1 MNGRT
6 GPKSRRVTALMTLVA
21 FVGGFTTVAAASRGS
36 GPAVPA
42 QVAAERALVSRMV
55 AEPGLSLAAEDTG
68 APLEFLEGAAFVS
81 LPGTA
86 TRIRVPAVGIDTEV
100 RSVGY
105 VFRNG
110 RLEYDTPTVG
120 AGHYVGTGDPGR
132 GGNVVIGG
140 HVSLRG
146 SAGAFRALPGIAVG
160 ETIEV
165 FSGGQ
170 AYRYEVREVRL
181 VAPDATE
188 VMEPTQDATLTLITC
203 SNDNAH
209 AKRIVVVGKLV

>member
-1 MNGRT
+1 M
-6 GPKSRRVTALMTLVA
+6 SRRATALTTLVA
-21 FVGGFTTVAAASRGS
+21 FVGGFTMVAAGSRGT
-36 GPAVPA
+36 GPVVPA

-55 AEPGLSLAAEDTG
+55 PEPGVALAGNDAA
-68 APLEFLEGAAFVS
+68 APLEFIEGAAFVS
-81 LPGTA
+81 LPGAA

-110 RLEYDTPTVG
+110 RLEYDTPLAG

-132 GGNVVIGG
+132 SGNVVIGG

-146 SAGAFRALPGIAVG
+146 SVGVFRTLPGIAVG

>member
-1 MNGRT
+1 
-6 GPKSRRVTALMTLVA
+6 MTLVA

-36 GPAVPA
+36 GPPMPA

-55 AEPGLSLAAEDTG
+55 TEPGTTLGSSDAS
-68 APLEFLEGAAFVS
+68 APLQFLEGAAFVS
-81 LPGTA
+81 LPGAA

-110 RLEYDTPTVG
+110 RLEYDTPLAG

-132 GGNVVIGG
+132 AGNVVIGG

-146 SAGAFRALPGIAVG
+146 SVGAFRTLPGVAVG

>member
-1 MNGRT
+1 MSGSNGSR
-6 GPKSRRVTALMTLVA
+6 SRRATATFTLLA
-21 FVGGFTTVAAASRGS
+21 FVGGFTAVAAASRGS
-36 GPAVPA
+36 GPPVAA
-42 QVAAERALVSRMV
+42 QVAAERAVVSRMTT
-55 AEPGLSLAAEDTG
+55 EPGVLLDVAG
-68 APLEFLEGAAFVS
+68 GPAPLQLLEGAEFVS
-81 LPGTA
+81 LPGAA
-86 TRIRVPAVGIDTEV
+86 TRVRVSALGIDTEV

-110 RLEYDTPTVG
+110 RLEYDTPTAG

-132 GGNVVIGG
+132 PGNVVIGG

-146 SAGAFRALPGIAVG
+146 SAGAFRALPGVAVG

-165 FSGGQ
+165 FAGGQ
-170 AYRYEVREVRL
+170 SFRYEVREVRL

-203 SNDNAH
+203 SSDNAH
-209 AKRIVVVGKLV
+209 AKRVVVVGKLA